1 MATPPNVTVA
11 ITAQDQG
18 VSAAIKQLTAELVT
32 LKSTQLEVAA
42 SAETAAAAETK
53 FAGSVQEA
61 RGAAKLFSE
70 EAGVPLNRH
79 LAGVLAK
86 SEILGPIL
94 AKAFPIAAALGFA
107 EVLVHVTE
115 KVVELISDYFIY
127 TEEQKKAYAELVAG
141 NQELLKQETSLLEA
155 RKAGALAAVSGSQ
168 RILEQIRQL
177 DVAQKGAKPGD
188 IEFLSGITSG
198 AQAKQLAYL
207 QQRANLQ
214 ALYNKDLEKE
224 AAASATARA
233 TAQEQAAQHAL
244 SLQRIEISTAEAL
257 NEQAYTKGQESLAQ
271 YFKKRTDLID
281 KQADAEVAALEK
293 SRSAAGAALAQVL
306 AGPAGPEREP
316 KEIAARA
323 RIAAVDAQIAE
334 VNLRRRK
341 DQSAAD
347 EDLFKKSEE
356 NAKKILEFREKD
368 LELQGR
374 SADAGR
380 NRLIQEKEIY
390 EQALK
395 ATGASQEQIDAEI
408 AAWEKRKTR
417 AADFAETQRRIQTE
431 LSVFDEQRK
440 AAQETRTEQGPFSAE
455 AARQVRIMTE
465 EVTALEAQLRK
476 LQSEAIPG
484 NEQQAA
490 AIANVTKK
498 IQEEKAALDKLD
510 LGNKL
515 KTDLAGA
522 FSKDLMAFFTTGITG
537 ARNFQD
543 ALGNLAASLIQSVQQ
558 MIAQLLELQLQS
570 AFLKMLGVGAK
581 GAGGGGGGGGFDLAS
596 LGGIFGFAGGG
607 LVTGPGG
614 PTSDTIPALLSPGEV
629 VMNAAAVKNLGA
641 ANLEAIN
648 KAMRAPTTFAETPR
662 FAEGGLA
669 GGGATSGNLNLSLG
683 LDHGLILNY
692 LKSKTAGRVILQQLT
707 NNPKAAQRAL
717 ARSGS

>member
-32 LKSTQLEVAA
+32 LKQTQYEVAA
-42 SAETAAAAETK
+42 SAETAAASETK

-86 SEILGPIL
+86 SELLGPIL

-141 NQELLKQETSLLEA
+141 NQELLKQETSLIDA
-155 RKAGALAAVSGSQ
+155 RKAGALQAVQGSQ

-177 DVAQKGAKPGD
+177 DVAQKGARPGD
-188 IEFLSGITSG
+188 IEFLSGVVSG
-198 AQAKQLAYL
+198 AQVKQLAYL

-224 AAASATARA
+224 AAASAAARA
-233 TAQEQAAQHAL
+233 TAQEQAAQHFLA
-244 SLQRIEISTAEAL
+244 LQRIQMSTAEAL
-257 NEQAYTKGQESLAQ
+257 NEQAYTRGAESLAQ

-281 KQADAEVAALEK
+281 QQADAEVVALEK
-293 SRSAAGAALAQVL
+293 SRAAAAAALAQVL

-316 KEIAARA
+316 KEIAARQKVADIDA
-323 RIAAVDAQIAE
+323 RIAE
-334 VNLRRRK
+334 VNATRTK
-341 DQSAAD
+341 EQKAAD

-374 SADAGR
+374 SAEAGR
-380 NRLIQEKEIY
+380 NRMLQEKEIY

-408 AAWEKRKTR
+408 ASWEKRKTL

-440 AAQETRTEQGPFSAE
+440 TAQETRTEQGPFSAE
-455 AARQVRIMTE
+455 AANQVRIMTQ
-465 EVTALEAQLRK
+465 EVAALEVELRK

-484 NEQQAA
+484 NEAQARE
-490 AIANVTKK
+490 IANVTKK

-522 FSKDLMAFFTTGITG
+522 FSKDLMSFFTTGITG

-543 ALGNLAASLIQSVQQ
+543 ALQGLAASLIQSVQQ
-558 MIAQLLELQLQS
+558 MIAQLLELQIQS
-570 AFLKMLGVGAK
+570 AFLKMLGVGGK
-581 GAGGGGGGGGFDLAS
+581 GGGGGGGGFDLAS
-596 LGGIFGFAGGG
+596 IGGLFGFAGGG

-614 PTSDTIPALLSPGEV
+614 PTSDTIPAMLSPGEV

-641 ANLEAIN
+641 SNLEAIN
-648 KAMRAPTTFAETPR
+648 KAMRAPTAASEMPR
-662 FAEGGLA
+662 FAEGGMV
-669 GGGATSGNLNLSLG
+669 GGGGMSGSLNMSLG

-717 ARSGS
+717 NRGA